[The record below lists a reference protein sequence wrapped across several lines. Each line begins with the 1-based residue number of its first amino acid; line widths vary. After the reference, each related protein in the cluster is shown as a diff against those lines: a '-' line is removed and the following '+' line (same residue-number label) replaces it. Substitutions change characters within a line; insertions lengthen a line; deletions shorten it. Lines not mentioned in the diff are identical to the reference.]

1 MHSRLNWNLEVLVSS
16 WSKGENQQQT
26 QPTYGINAMIQTRA
40 TLMGGEYSHHCAT
53 LAPRL
58 KHPKFKVFDAYIV
71 ITTNNII
78 IFYCLIISCLVWLT
92 HNAKNVRGK
101 QVCI

>member
-1 MHSRLNWNLEVLVSS
+1 
-16 WSKGENQQQT
+16 
-26 QPTYGINAMIQTRA
+26 MIQTRA
-40 TLMGGEYSHHCAT
+40 TLMGGKCSHHCAT

-58 KHPKFKVFDAYIV
+58 KHLKFKVFDAYIV

-78 IFYCLIISCLVWLT
+78 IFYCIIISCLVWLT

-101 QVCI
+101 QVGI